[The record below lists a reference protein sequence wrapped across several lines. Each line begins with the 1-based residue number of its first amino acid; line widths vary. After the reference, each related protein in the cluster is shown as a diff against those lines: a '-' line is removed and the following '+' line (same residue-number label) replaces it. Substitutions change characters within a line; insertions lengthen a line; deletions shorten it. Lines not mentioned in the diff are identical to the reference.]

1 MRRCEGAWVPQWAQL
16 RWRRRRGSRCRRRAR
31 ATTARW
37 TAGRWCRPPPRPT
50 VQPTLLTEEVR
61 HWHLQPFNWNILSMP
76 RLQSQRFEWIKCE
89 EEWVECDGQRARGGR
104 GAGAGEPRWG
114 WGRHGGGARC
124 SLHRPHLP
132 EERRPHQH
140 AREAQKG
147 LLFAL
152 LDCSISKL
160 NDAWRENVTVAAT
173 V

>member
-1 MRRCEGAWVPQWAQL
+1 MEYL
-16 RWRRRRGSRCRRRAR
+16 
-31 ATTARW
+31 
-37 TAGRWCRPPPRPT
+37 
-50 VQPTLLTEEVR
+50 
-61 HWHLQPFNWNILSMP
+61 LSMP
-76 RLQSQRFEWIKCE
+76 RLQSQRFEWIERE

-104 GAGAGEPRWG
+104 GPGPGEPRG
-114 WGRHGGGARC
+114 GGGRHRGGARC

-132 EERRPHQH
+132 QECCPHQH

-160 NDAWRENVTVAAT
+160 NDALRENVTVAAT

>member
-1 MRRCEGAWVPQWAQL
+1 
-16 RWRRRRGSRCRRRAR
+16 
-31 ATTARW
+31 
-37 TAGRWCRPPPRPT
+37 
-50 VQPTLLTEEVR
+50 
-61 HWHLQPFNWNILSMP
+61 MP

-104 GAGAGEPRWG
+104 GPGPGEPRG
-114 WGRHGGGARC
+114 GGGRHGGGARC

-160 NDAWRENVTVAAT
+160 NDA
-173 V
+173 